1 MGNYFRQIYTGSHV
15 EWQRTVFDPRRQG
28 KQQGFFSAA
37 LGQPGRT
44 EKGKAGRPVVRRE
57 G

>member
-1 MGNYFRQIYTGSHV
+1 MGNYFRQIYTGSHA